1 MRKKIHQIFWNIQG
15 KELNEFPLFERSIKS
30 IKEKNPDAEHIL
42 WSKEGCQNVIEKRL
56 PEHLYFYNNLK
67 YDIQR
72 LDFIRAVI
80 LYCEGGIY
88 VDLDLICLKNIDKLF
103 EHKFFIHSH
112 RHIKPKSNEYVCNDL
127 MGSEKGFRFWKILMD
142 ESKENYAEK
151 EKIKVYQNWK
161 ARFVLQT
168 TGPRFVGRILKKV
181 LPEYKPPYLV
191 YMDTENA
198 IQKEWKFKTKIKN
211 KNVYYFQDYKA
222 GTWLPNLKNND

>member
-142 ESKENYAEK
+142 ESKENYAKDKSVSKLES
-151 EKIKVYQNWK
+151 KICFADNRSEICRENIKK
-161 ARFVLQT
+161 GITRIQT
-168 TGPRFVGRILKKV
+168 ALSCLYGHRKRN
-181 LPEYKPPYLV
+181 PER
-191 YMDTENA
+191 ME
-198 IQKEWKFKTKIKN
+198 I
-211 KNVYYFQDYKA
+211 
-222 GTWLPNLKNND
+222 